1 MGFSLIIPARY
12 KSTRFPGKP
21 LTPILGKPLIYHVI
35 DKASEVIKKNEIYIA
50 TDDDRIKDAVKE
62 YGYNVVMTSSNCLTG
77 TDRVAEAS
85 KSIESKYFINLQG
98 DEPLIDS
105 QDLIKAK
112 NKKIEFPNHVIN
124 GYTEIKEN
132 ELVDHTSIPKVVI
145 NEKEELIYMSRS
157 RIPGSKNKN
166 VNYKYLKQVCIYAFN
181 KDELKKFYSRN
192 KKGKLEK
199 IEDIEIL
206 RFFEDNIKIK
216 MIRLNS
222 ESVAVDEK
230 KDVKKVEK
238 IIKKLLKKN

>member
-166 VNYKYLKQVCIYAFN
+166 VNYKYLKQVCIYAFS
-181 KDELKKFYSRN
+181 KEELNLYYDFKKKSMT
-192 KKGKLEK
+192 ES

-206 RFFEDNIKIK
+206 RFFDLNVKIK
-216 MIRLNS
+216 MFRTSNS
-222 ESVAVDEK
+222 SLAVDHPE
-230 KDVKKVEK
+230 DVKIVENFINNLNK
-238 IIKKLLKKN
+238 